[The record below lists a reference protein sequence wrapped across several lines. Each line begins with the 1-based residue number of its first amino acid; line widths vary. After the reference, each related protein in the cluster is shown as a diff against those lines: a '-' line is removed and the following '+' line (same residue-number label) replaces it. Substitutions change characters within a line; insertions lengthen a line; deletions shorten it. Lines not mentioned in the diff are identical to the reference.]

1 MTGHWCRFAPRSAR
15 RRSRHCSPR
24 AAGSHPAK
32 RSPARAGSRVTLPPR
47 RTSSPADELRQPIV
61 CSASAV
67 LDELLPVGQ
76 TEPLNPPENLTFM
89 RLSRLL
95 AVAIAAAAF
104 AAVAPSANAA
114 SDYFLKVD
122 GITGDTV
129 QTGLT
134 GYIDIDTFK
143 WSTEQLATI
152 STTGGMTAGKAQ
164 FNELEVTKP
173 VDTTT
178 PLLFQ
183 KLASGQVINTV
194 EVLARKTA
202 TAPYLRYCF

>member
-1 MTGHWCRFAPRSAR
+1 
-15 RRSRHCSPR
+15 
-24 AAGSHPAK
+24 
-32 RSPARAGSRVTLPPR
+32 
-47 RTSSPADELRQPIV
+47 
-61 CSASAV
+61 
-67 LDELLPVGQ
+67 
-76 TEPLNPPENLTFM
+76 M
-89 RLSRLL
+89 RLSRLF

-104 AAVAPSANAA
+104 AAVAPNANAA

-122 GITGDTV
+122 GVSGETT

-143 WSTEQLATI
+143 WSTEQLSTI
-152 STTGGMTAGKAQ
+152 STTGSMTAGKAQ

-202 TAPYLRYCF
+202 TAPYLRYCFQKVLISKQEQAGDDDMPRETLNFRFIAGGQQVTRQNADGTMGASVFGGWDLRTNSLIQSAAAQPSTCSRA

>member
-1 MTGHWCRFAPRSAR
+1 
-15 RRSRHCSPR
+15 
-24 AAGSHPAK
+24 
-32 RSPARAGSRVTLPPR
+32 
-47 RTSSPADELRQPIV
+47 
-61 CSASAV
+61 
-67 LDELLPVGQ
+67 
-76 TEPLNPPENLTFM
+76 M
-89 RLSRLL
+89 RLSRLF

-114 SDYFLKVD
+114 SDYFMKVD
-122 GITGDTV
+122 GITGETMQPGV
-129 QTGLT
+129 T
-134 GYIDIDTFK
+134 GYMDIDNFK
-143 WSTEQLATI
+143 WSAEQLATI

-173 VDTTT
+173 VDATT

-202 TAPYLRYCF
+202 TAPYLRYCFQKVLISKQEQAGDDEMARETLNFRFMAGGQQVTRQNADGTMGASVFGGWDLKTNSLIQSASAQPSTCSKA